1 MLRRTIGVKWSRSWF
16 AERWLQRSSKQKGMD
31 MAKLKLEVNG
41 EALEVGAAE
50 TALLLDALREGLE
63 LTGTKRG
70 CETSHCGAC
79 TVLLDGVAAH
89 SCVVLAA
96 RCEGKE
102 ITTVEGLSQG
112 SDLNAL
118 QRLFLK
124 HGALQC
130 GYCTPGMLMAATALL
145 RRNPQPNLEQ
155 IKIGLDGN
163 LCRCTGYTGI
173 FDAIQAY
180 SQAHSET

>member
-1 MLRRTIGVKWSRSWF
+1 
-16 AERWLQRSSKQKGMD
+16 
-31 MAKLKLEVNG
+31 MAKLKLRING
-41 EALEVGAAE
+41 EESEVEAKE
-50 TALLLDALREGLE
+50 TALLLDVLREGLE
-63 LTGTKRG
+63 MTGTKRG

-79 TVLLDGVAAH
+79 TVLLNGAAVH

-102 ITTVEGLSQG
+102 ITTVEGLSEG
-112 SDLNAL
+112 VELNRL

-124 HGALQC
+124 HGGLQC

-145 RRNPQPNLEQ
+145 RRNPRPNLEEV
-155 IKIGLDGN
+155 KTGLDGN

-180 SQAHSET
+180 AQGEPENARP

>member
-1 MLRRTIGVKWSRSWF
+1 
-16 AERWLQRSSKQKGMD
+16 
-31 MAKLKLEVNG
+31 MAKHKLRING
-41 EALEVGAAE
+41 EDVEAE
-50 TALLLDALREGLE
+50 AKESALLLDVLRETLE

-79 TVLLDGVAAH
+79 TVLLDGMAVH
-89 SCVVLAA
+89 SCVVLAG

-102 ITTVEGLSQG
+102 ITTVEGLASG
-112 SDLNAL
+112 GELNDL
-118 QRLFLK
+118 QRQFLK

-145 RRNPQPNLEQ
+145 RRNPQPSVEESKN
-155 IKIGLDGN
+155 GLDGN

-173 FDAIQAY
+173 FDAIQAC
-180 SQAHSET
+180 APGHAKGA

>member
-1 MLRRTIGVKWSRSWF
+1 
-16 AERWLQRSSKQKGMD
+16 
-31 MAKLKLEVNG
+31 MAKLKLQVNG
-41 EALEVGAAE
+41 EEIDPEAKEA
-50 TALLLDALREGLE
+50 ALLLDVLREGLG

-79 TVLLDGVAAH
+79 TVLLDGMAVH

-102 ITTVEGLSQG
+102 ITTVEGLG
-112 SDLNAL
+112 AAGELNEL
-118 QRLFLK
+118 QRQFLK

-145 RRNPQPNLEQ
+145 RRTPRPSIDE
-155 IKIGLDGN
+155 IKRGLDGN

-173 FDAIQAY
+173 FDAIQACALG
-180 SQAHSET
+180 SK

>member
-1 MLRRTIGVKWSRSWF
+1 
-16 AERWLQRSSKQKGMD
+16 
-31 MAKLKLEVNG
+31 MAKFKLQVNG
-41 EALEVGAAE
+41 EENEVEAKDA
-50 TALLLDALREGLE
+50 ALLLDVLRENLS

-79 TVLLDGVAAH
+79 TVMLDGMAVH

-102 ITTVEGLSQG
+102 ITTVEGLSEG
-112 SDLNAL
+112 GELNEL
-118 QRLFLK
+118 QRQFLK
-124 HGALQC
+124 YGGVQC

-145 RRNPQPNLEQ
+145 RRIPRPSLEE
-155 IKIGLDGN
+155 IKQGLDGN

-173 FDAIQAY
+173 FEAIQACA
-180 SQAHSET
+180 QVK

>member
-1 MLRRTIGVKWSRSWF
+1 
-16 AERWLQRSSKQKGMD
+16 
-31 MAKLKLEVNG
+31 MAKLKLQVNG
-41 EALEVGAAE
+41 EEIDLEAKEA
-50 TALLLDALREGLE
+50 ALLLDVLREGLG

-79 TVLLDGVAAH
+79 TVLLDGMAVH

-96 RCEGKE
+96 RCEGKA
-102 ITTVEGLSQG
+102 ITTVEGLG
-112 SDLNAL
+112 EGGELNEL
-118 QRLFLK
+118 QRQFLK

-145 RRNPQPNLEQ
+145 RRTPRPSLEE
-155 IKIGLDGN
+155 IKLGLDGN

-173 FDAIQAY
+173 FDAIQACALG
-180 SQAHSET
+180 SK

>member
-1 MLRRTIGVKWSRSWF
+1 
-16 AERWLQRSSKQKGMD
+16 
-31 MAKLKLEVNG
+31 MAKLKLQVNG
-41 EALEVGAAE
+41 EETDVETKE
-50 TALLLDALREGLE
+50 TALLLDVLRDGLG
-63 LTGTKRG
+63 LTGAKRG

-79 TVLLDGVAAH
+79 TVLLDGMTVH

-102 ITTVEGLSQG
+102 ITTVEGLSKG
-112 SDLNAL
+112 GELNGL

-145 RRNPQPNLEQ
+145 RHNPKPSLEE
-155 IKIGLDGN
+155 IKLGLDGN

-173 FDAIQAY
+173 FDAIQAH
-180 SQAHSET
+180 ALGK

>member
-1 MLRRTIGVKWSRSWF
+1 
-16 AERWLQRSSKQKGMD
+16 
-31 MAKLKLEVNG
+31 MAKLKLRING
-41 EALEVGAAE
+41 EESEVESKE
-50 TALLLDALREGLE
+50 TALLLDVLREGLE
-63 LTGTKRG
+63 MTGTKRG

-79 TVLLDGVAAH
+79 TVLLNGAAVH

-102 ITTVEGLSQG
+102 TTTVEGLSDG
-112 SDLNAL
+112 GELNPL

-124 HGALQC
+124 HGGLQC

-145 RRNPQPNLEQ
+145 RRNPRPNLEE
-155 IKIGLDGN
+155 IKTGLDGN

-173 FDAIQAY
+173 FDAIQAHA
-180 SQAHSET
+180 QGKPENA

>member
-1 MLRRTIGVKWSRSWF
+1 
-16 AERWLQRSSKQKGMD
+16 
-31 MAKLKLEVNG
+31 MAKLKLEING
-41 EALEVGAAE
+41 EETEVE
-50 TALLLDALREGLE
+50 TKEAALLLDVLREGLG

-79 TVLLDGVAAH
+79 TVLLEGMAVH
-89 SCVVLAA
+89 SCVVLAE

-102 ITTVEGLSQG
+102 ITTVEGLTEG
-112 SDLNAL
+112 GELNRL

-145 RRNPQPNLEQ
+145 RRNARPSLEET
-155 IKIGLDGN
+155 KVGLDGN

-173 FDAIQAY
+173 FDAIQTYAQDG
-180 SQAHSET
+180 SK

>member
-1 MLRRTIGVKWSRSWF
+1 
-16 AERWLQRSSKQKGMD
+16 
-31 MAKLKLEVNG
+31 MAKLKLRING
-41 EALEVGAAE
+41 EESEVEAKEA
-50 TALLLDALREGLE
+50 ALLLDVLREGLE

-79 TVLLDGVAAH
+79 TVLLNGVAVH

-102 ITTVEGLSQG
+102 ITTVEGLIENG
-112 SDLNAL
+112 KLNLL
-118 QRLFLK
+118 QRLFLE
-124 HGALQC
+124 HGGLQC

-145 RRNPQPNLEQ
+145 RRNPQPSLDE
-155 IKIGLDGN
+155 IKGGLDGN

-173 FDAIQAY
+173 FDAIQAH
-180 SQAHSET
+180 SQAKPENA

>member
-1 MLRRTIGVKWSRSWF
+1 
-16 AERWLQRSSKQKGMD
+16 
-31 MAKLKLEVNG
+31 MAKLELRING
-41 EALEVGAAE
+41 EDTAVEAKE
-50 TALLLDALREGLE
+50 TALLLDVLREGLE

-79 TVLLDGVAAH
+79 TVLMDGMAVH

-112 SDLNAL
+112 GELNDL
-118 QRLFLK
+118 QRQFLK

-145 RRNPQPNLEQ
+145 RCNPRPTLDD
-155 IKIGLDGN
+155 IKAGLDGN
-163 LCRCTGYTGI
+163 LCRCTGYIGI
-173 FDAIQAY
+173 FEAIQACA
-180 SQAHSET
+180 QAGNR

>member
-1 MLRRTIGVKWSRSWF
+1 
-16 AERWLQRSSKQKGMD
+16 

-41 EALEVGAAE
+41 ETLEVEAGDS
-50 TALLLDALREGLE
+50 ALLLDVLRESLE

-70 CETSHCGAC
+70 CETSHCGCC
-79 TVLLDGVAAH
+79 TILVDGVAVH

-102 ITTVEGLSQG
+102 ITTVEGLGQG
-112 SDLNAL
+112 GELNDL

-130 GYCTPGMLMAATALL
+130 GYCTPGMLMAATGLL
-145 RRNPQPNLEQ
+145 RRNPQPTLEET
-155 IKIGLDGN
+155 KIGLDGN

-173 FDAIQAY
+173 FEAIQACG
-180 SQAHSET
+180 QIR

>member
-1 MLRRTIGVKWSRSWF
+1 
-16 AERWLQRSSKQKGMD
+16 
-31 MAKLKLEVNG
+31 MAKLRLRING
-41 EALEVGAAE
+41 EESEVEAKE
-50 TALLLDALREGLE
+50 TALLLDVLREGLE
-63 LTGTKRG
+63 MTGTKRG

-79 TVLLDGVAAH
+79 TVLLNGAAVH

-102 ITTVEGLSQG
+102 ITTVEGLSEG
-112 SDLNAL
+112 AELNRL

-124 HGALQC
+124 HGGLQC

-145 RRNPQPNLEQ
+145 RRNPRPNLEE
-155 IKIGLDGN
+155 IKTGLDGN

-180 SQAHSET
+180 AQGKPENAQP

>member
-1 MLRRTIGVKWSRSWF
+1 
-16 AERWLQRSSKQKGMD
+16 
-31 MAKLKLEVNG
+31 MAKLKLQINDEETEV
-41 EALEVGAAE
+41 EAKEAAV
-50 TALLLDALREGLE
+50 LLDVLREGLG

-79 TVLLDGVAAH
+79 TVLLEGMAVH

-102 ITTVEGLSQG
+102 ITTVEGLTEG
-112 SDLNAL
+112 GELNRL

-124 HGALQC
+124 HGAVQC

-145 RRNPQPNLEQ
+145 RRNPRPSLEET
-155 IKIGLDGN
+155 KIGLDGN

-173 FDAIQAY
+173 FDAIQAHA
-180 SQAHSET
+180 QADK

>member
-1 MLRRTIGVKWSRSWF
+1 
-16 AERWLQRSSKQKGMD
+16 
-31 MAKLKLEVNG
+31 MAKLKLRING
-41 EALEVGAAE
+41 EESEVESKE
-50 TALLLDALREGLE
+50 TALLLDVLREGLE
-63 LTGTKRG
+63 MTGTKRG

-79 TVLLDGVAAH
+79 TVLLNGAAVH

-102 ITTVEGLSQG
+102 ITTVEGLSDG
-112 SDLNAL
+112 GELNPL

-124 HGALQC
+124 HGGLQC

-145 RRNPQPNLEQ
+145 RRNPRPNLEE
-155 IKIGLDGN
+155 IKTGLDGN

-173 FDAIQAY
+173 FDAIQAHA
-180 SQAHSET
+180 QGKPENA

>member
-1 MLRRTIGVKWSRSWF
+1 
-16 AERWLQRSSKQKGMD
+16 
-31 MAKLKLEVNG
+31 MAKLKLQVNSD
-41 EALEVGAAE
+41 ELEVEAKGTE
-50 TALLLDALREGLE
+50 LLLDVLRERLE

-79 TVLLDGVAAH
+79 TVLLDGMAVH

-96 RCEGKE
+96 RCDGKE
-102 ITTVEGLSQG
+102 ITTVEGLG
-112 SDLNAL
+112 EAGELNEL
-118 QRLFLK
+118 QRQFLK

-145 RRNPQPNLEQ
+145 RRTPRPTLAE
-155 IKIGLDGN
+155 IKLGLDGN

-173 FDAIQAY
+173 FDAIQAC
-180 SQAHSET
+180 ALEGK

>member
-1 MLRRTIGVKWSRSWF
+1 
-16 AERWLQRSSKQKGMD
+16 
-31 MAKLKLEVNG
+31 MAKLKLQINDEETEV
-41 EALEVGAAE
+41 EAKEA
-50 TALLLDALREGLE
+50 ALLLDVLREGLG

-79 TVLLDGVAAH
+79 TVLLEGMAVH

-102 ITTVEGLSQG
+102 ITTVEGLTEG
-112 SDLNAL
+112 GELNRL

-124 HGALQC
+124 HGAVQC

-145 RRNPQPNLEQ
+145 RRNPRPSLEET
-155 IKIGLDGN
+155 KIGLDGN

-173 FDAIQAY
+173 FDAIQAHA
-180 SQAHSET
+180 QAEQIGTRLCRGSFD

>member
-1 MLRRTIGVKWSRSWF
+1 
-16 AERWLQRSSKQKGMD
+16 
-31 MAKLKLEVNG
+31 MAKLELQVNG
-41 EALEVGAAE
+41 DTLDVEVAE
-50 TALLLDALREGLE
+50 ISLLLDALREGLGM
-63 LTGTKRG
+63 TGTKRG

-79 TVLLDGVAAH
+79 TVLLDGVAVH

-102 ITTVEGLSQG
+102 ISTVEGLSRDG
-112 SDLNAL
+112 ELNDL

-145 RRNPQPNLEQ
+145 RRNPKPSLEE
-155 IKIGLDGN
+155 IKVGLDGN

-173 FDAIQAY
+173 FEAIQACALG
-180 SQAHSET
+180 SK

>member
-1 MLRRTIGVKWSRSWF
+1 
-16 AERWLQRSSKQKGMD
+16 
-31 MAKLKLEVNG
+31 MAKLKLQVNG
-41 EALEVGAAE
+41 DTLDVEVAE
-50 TALLLDALREGLE
+50 ISLLLDALREGLGM
-63 LTGTKRG
+63 TGTKRG

-79 TVLLDGVAAH
+79 TVLLDGVAVH

-102 ITTVEGLSQG
+102 ISTVEGLSRDG
-112 SDLNAL
+112 ELNNL

-145 RRNPQPNLEQ
+145 RRNPKPSLEE
-155 IKIGLDGN
+155 IKVGLDGN

-173 FDAIQAY
+173 FEAIQACAL
-180 SQAHSET
+180 SGK

>member
-1 MLRRTIGVKWSRSWF
+1 
-16 AERWLQRSSKQKGMD
+16 
-31 MAKLKLEVNG
+31 MAKLKLEING
-41 EALEVGAAE
+41 EETEVE
-50 TALLLDALREGLE
+50 TKEAALLLDVLREGLG

-79 TVLLDGVAAH
+79 TVLLDGMAVH

-102 ITTVEGLSQG
+102 ITTVEGLTEG
-112 SDLNAL
+112 GELNRL

-145 RRNPQPNLEQ
+145 RRNPRPSLEET
-155 IKIGLDGN
+155 KVGLDGN

-173 FDAIQAY
+173 FDAIQAHA
-180 SQAHSET
+180 QADK

>member
-1 MLRRTIGVKWSRSWF
+1 
-16 AERWLQRSSKQKGMD
+16 
-31 MAKLKLEVNG
+31 MAKLNLQVNG
-41 EALEVGAAE
+41 EEIDLEAKEAV
-50 TALLLDALREGLE
+50 LLLDVLREGLG

-79 TVLLDGVAAH
+79 TVLLDGMAVH

-102 ITTVEGLSQG
+102 ITTVEGLG
-112 SDLNAL
+112 EGGELNEL
-118 QRLFLK
+118 QRQFLK

-145 RRNPQPNLEQ
+145 RRIPRPSLEE
-155 IKIGLDGN
+155 IKLGLDGN

-173 FDAIQAY
+173 FDAIQAC
-180 SQAHSET
+180 ALGGK

>member
-1 MLRRTIGVKWSRSWF
+1 
-16 AERWLQRSSKQKGMD
+16 
-31 MAKLKLEVNG
+31 MAKLKLQVNG
-41 EALEVGAAE
+41 EEIDLEAKEV
-50 TALLLDALREGLE
+50 ALLLDVLREDLG

-79 TVLLDGVAAH
+79 TVLLDGMAVH

-102 ITTVEGLSQG
+102 ITTVEGLG
-112 SDLNAL
+112 EGGEMNEL
-118 QRLFLK
+118 QRQFLK

-145 RRNPQPNLEQ
+145 RRTPRPSFDE
-155 IKIGLDGN
+155 IKRGLDGN

-173 FDAIQAY
+173 FDAIQAC
-180 SQAHSET
+180 ALGGK

>member
-1 MLRRTIGVKWSRSWF
+1 
-16 AERWLQRSSKQKGMD
+16 
-31 MAKLKLEVNG
+31 MAKLKLQVNG
-41 EALEVGAAE
+41 EEIDPEAKEA
-50 TALLLDALREGLE
+50 ALLLDVLRDGLG

-79 TVLLDGVAAH
+79 TVLLDGMAVH

-102 ITTVEGLSQG
+102 ITTVEGLG
-112 SDLNAL
+112 EGGELNEL
-118 QRLFLK
+118 QRQFLK

-145 RRNPQPNLEQ
+145 RRTPRPSFDE
-155 IKIGLDGN
+155 IKRGLDGN

-173 FDAIQAY
+173 FDAIQACALG
-180 SQAHSET
+180 SK

>member
-1 MLRRTIGVKWSRSWF
+1 
-16 AERWLQRSSKQKGMD
+16 
-31 MAKLKLEVNG
+31 MAKLKLRING
-41 EALEVGAAE
+41 EENEVEAKEA
-50 TALLLDALREGLE
+50 ALLLDVLRERLE
-63 LTGTKRG
+63 MTGTKRG

-79 TVLLDGVAAH
+79 TVLLNGAAVH

-102 ITTVEGLSQG
+102 ITTVEGLSENG
-112 SDLNAL
+112 ELNPL

-124 HGALQC
+124 HGGLQC

-145 RRNPQPNLEQ
+145 RRNPRPSLDE
-155 IKIGLDGN
+155 IKTGLDGN

-173 FDAIQAY
+173 FDAIQACA
-180 SQAHSET
+180 QAKPENAQP

>member
-1 MLRRTIGVKWSRSWF
+1 
-16 AERWLQRSSKQKGMD
+16 
-31 MAKLKLEVNG
+31 MAKLKLRING
-41 EALEVGAAE
+41 EESEVEAKE
-50 TALLLDALREGLE
+50 TALLLDVLRERLE
-63 LTGTKRG
+63 MTGTKRG

-79 TVLLDGVAAH
+79 TVLLNGAAVH

-102 ITTVEGLSQG
+102 ITTVEGLSNG
-112 SDLNAL
+112 GELNPL

-124 HGALQC
+124 HGGLQC

-145 RRNPQPNLEQ
+145 RRNPRPGLEE
-155 IKIGLDGN
+155 IKTGLDGN

-173 FDAIQAY
+173 FDAIQACA
-180 SQAHSET
+180 QGKPENAQP

>member
-1 MLRRTIGVKWSRSWF
+1 
-16 AERWLQRSSKQKGMD
+16 
-31 MAKLKLEVNG
+31 MAKLKLEING
-41 EALEVGAAE
+41 EETEVE
-50 TALLLDALREGLE
+50 TKEAALLLDVLREGLG

-79 TVLLDGVAAH
+79 TVLLEGMAVH

-102 ITTVEGLSQG
+102 ITTVEGLTEG
-112 SDLNAL
+112 GELNRL

-130 GYCTPGMLMAATALL
+130 GYCTPGMLMAATAIL
-145 RRNPQPNLEQ
+145 RRNPRPSLEET
-155 IKIGLDGN
+155 KVGLDGN

-173 FDAIQAY
+173 FDAIQAHA
-180 SQAHSET
+180 QEGSE

>member
-1 MLRRTIGVKWSRSWF
+1 
-16 AERWLQRSSKQKGMD
+16 
-31 MAKLKLEVNG
+31 MAKLKLQVNG
-41 EALEVGAAE
+41 ETLEVEAAE

-63 LTGTKRG
+63 MTGTKRG

-79 TVLLDGVAAH
+79 TVLLDGVAVH

-96 RCEGKE
+96 RCEGKQ
-102 ITTVEGLSQG
+102 IATVEGLTTDGQ
-112 SDLNAL
+112 LNQL

-145 RRNPQPNLEQ
+145 RRNPKPTLAEV
-155 IKIGLDGN
+155 KIGLDGN

-173 FDAIQAY
+173 FEAIQACAA
-180 SQAHSET
+180 SGR